1 MGTKKRLI
9 YGKGAPF
16 KGRHKG
22 LRGAVATN
30 CSHWIPH
37 WFRVVFAY
45 RKRGSRLILLLW
57 DFVVSSEGQRG
68 IFVGTGLR
76 STSDSVSRVNYS
88 TRVTLGK
95 LWRLDSVVTF
105 FTEWLDSSRNQWL
118 ESESC
123 LQNVDRSAD
132 IVCTQR
138 NKIFLLQWWL
148 TLVQIFCFD
157 CVPKRCYA
165 RFLGWVVPPSTEVVW
180 FVAFHWGDSSEQ

>member
-1 MGTKKRLI
+1 M
-9 YGKGAPF
+9 A
-16 KGRHKG
+16 KGRHS
-22 LRGAVATN
+22 RGATKVWEGQLPQTAPP
-30 CSHWIPH
+30 WIRH

-45 RKRGSRLILLLW
+45 RNRGSRPILLLW

-105 FTEWLDSSRNQWL
+105 FTEWLDSSHNQWL

-138 NKIFLLQWWL
+138 NKFFLLQWWL

-180 FVAFHWGDSSEQ
+180 FVAFHWGASSEQ